1 MMTGGGLSAA
11 GHVDIRHGHA
21 TCAPGAAN
29 PAGLSMFKTCQM
41 QIGSMTKAQQRPL
54 VQEFRLLAT
63 PVVVFLLLFLGFPAI
78 VNLIY
83 SVSDVSF
90 ETLRQPELSG
100 FKNFAAVWSD
110 AAFWQASWFSFRFGL
125 LTAVLECAL
134 GLFLAIFLSP
144 LIERRSWLMAI
155 LMLPL
160 MVAPALVG
168 LMYRLVLH
176 EFVGPVPYYLWTYF
190 GASLSF
196 LGPGSAF
203 WTLVVVETLQ
213 WTPFALLLFYMAYQ
227 AIPSEIAEASA
238 MDGARSHHRLWYIE
252 LPLMLPT
259 IVVALLIRF
268 IDGFRVFDNVYVLT
282 GSGPGGSTA
291 SLSIYIYEAFFK
303 QGAIGKAVA
312 ASVILFVVS
321 FAVLYGLNFIA
332 SRRKGASR

>member
-1 MMTGGGLSAA
+1 MGTTRRQ
-11 GHVDIRHGHA
+11 IE
-21 TCAPGAAN
+21 APA
-29 PAGLSMFKTCQM
+29 
-41 QIGSMTKAQQRPL
+41 
-54 VQEFRLLAT
+54 FRMLAT
-63 PVVVFLLLFLGFPAI
+63 PLVAFLLLFLGFPAV

-90 ETLRQPELSG
+90 ETLRQPTLSG
-100 FKNFAAVWSD
+100 VGNFVSVWTD
-110 AAFWQASWFSFRFGL
+110 GAFWRATWFSLRFGL

-144 LIERRSWLMAI
+144 LIQKRSWLLAI
-155 LMLPL
+155 LMMPL

-176 EFVGPVPYYLWTYF
+176 EFVGPVPYYLWAYF
-190 GASLSF
+190 GASVSF
-196 LGPGSAF
+196 LGIDSAF
-203 WTLVVVETLQ
+203 WTLVTIETLQ

-227 AIPSEIAEASA
+227 AIPTEVNEAA
-238 MDGARSHHRLWYIE
+238 TLDGAGAFQRLRYIE
-252 LPLMLPT
+252 LPLMMPT
-259 IVVALLIRF
+259 IAVALLIRF

-312 ASVILFVVS
+312 ASVILFAAS
-321 FAVLYGLNFIA
+321 FVVLYALNA
-332 SRRKGASR
+332 YAARRKGKGR